1 MDANVL
7 HKISMSLKSRHL
19 EGECLNKKMIRRI
32 ITSKTG
38 ARSWLYLGPLHITQ
52 GRDST
57 NTHGMN
63 FGGIECEARRNREN
77 QIYKPALVILLVE
90 LAFIIIS

>member
-1 MDANVL
+1 MFSIKYKVL
-7 HKISMSLKSRHL
+7 KKRRHL
-19 EGECLNKKMIRRI
+19 EGECLNKKMIRSI

-38 ARSWLYLGPLHITQ
+38 ARSKLYLGPLHITQ

-63 FGGIECEARRNREN
+63 FGGMECEARRNRKTRLTN
-77 QIYKPALVILLVE
+77 LLW
-90 LAFIIIS
+90 

>member
-1 MDANVL
+1 M
-7 HKISMSLKSRHL
+7 
-19 EGECLNKKMIRRI
+19 NKKMIRSI
-32 ITSKTG
+32 ITPKTG

-57 NTHGMN
+57 NTHGKN
-63 FGGIECEARRNREN
+63 FGRMECEARRNREN
-77 QIYKPALVILLVE
+77 KIYKPALVSLLVE

>member
-1 MDANVL
+1 M
-7 HKISMSLKSRHL
+7 
-19 EGECLNKKMIRRI
+19 NKKMIRSI

-38 ARSWLYLGPLHITQ
+38 ARSKTRARSWSYLGPLHITQ

-63 FGGIECEARRNREN
+63 FGGMECEARRNRKTRLTN
-77 QIYKPALVILLVE
+77 LLW
-90 LAFIIIS
+90 